1 MSEQGKEDEQLLQD
15 ASTLLMF
22 ANVAAKQLHSHGAPT
37 QQPPQF
43 HQKPNLP
50 HIKDLMNPTGPQHP
64 PYQQNGAIYGSGPL
78 RLPPLVGSMPPR
90 LSATSQIPQLG
101 TQYNGPQA
109 APLTRMAAP
118 SIMGQPPA
126 HQIHSHHQP
135 HSHAQPSSGPTQHPE
150 KERPTRLPYANIEPK
165 PPLLPSVQ
173 FQRYSE
179 SQLIPSVPRKSPSPL
194 ASVGPIKSPGAVKSP
209 GVAKSPGK
217 SPGPASVA
225 LARGI
230 NLASGERNNDNAHLA
245 AAALAAA
252 ADMPLPLRRDS
263 LKKENSEELPTQ
275 THLKPALETEED
287 SEKTEDELSRALI
300 PPKDPTESKKSN
312 EAPGKALFSFTV
324 PPLDQYRVDPDAGVI
339 GCICG
344 IEDDDGFTVQCDIC
358 FRWQHCICMGF
369 YSSDEIPEDE
379 YKCYFCDTST
389 WGKMDPATCREE
401 TIRRLEAE
409 QDDEN
414 VKDGE
419 KPKRKQSSD
428 SADTSKRRKTEKGKV
443 DGLKSADR
451 RKQSRENSSS
461 SLYVV
466 KPEPK
471 PVFVSEDNDQVSEG
485 NHAEPYQS
493 VYYKLK
499 ANDFKTPHIK
509 ELLSSFGTGLSEKL
523 QTDSPRIVSLQEFK
537 NLKLARILG
546 TKNNREPVIGNPE
559 YVVQVKCYSE
569 NAKQKFNGI
578 TRMGLYIS
586 HSDFMLHDEDSVS
599 TDATESKDVM
609 SIEIPEG
616 TPVIEYL
623 GEIDKFDNY
632 KKDLVNQYALWGSP
646 KPNVIRVKIQNDNE
660 SPLDLVLDARFVGN
674 EARFIRKSCP
684 TTSNCKVVPMYV
696 KDSNT
701 FRFIVVTTKPIQLNL
716 ESPDEELRLDW
727 EWDETHP
734 IRKMYG
740 DALHSNTGVKFDQFS
755 DVEKSVL
762 ISGVDNILNFVE
774 CGCSSSLVNEHHNA
788 NNDCAIFKVKKATSY
803 LLRSTRKASG
813 ISNVNITKS
822 KDELIPRQPREFVS
836 WEQKLIEREKGIRM
850 ELRITTKD
858 GSLTAEDTLDPK
870 DYDDSITSQSN
881 DDNVSEL
888 SYKQQLMKKART
900 APKLAEVKQSKTD
913 VEKVDISQ
921 LPIPVSQNLKAKVAE
936 TITKKTEGA
945 EISSARPQPA
955 AKQEI
960 IAEVPLATKAEE
972 PVIPLAE
979 EAPKAI
985 QEERPAPK
993 VKKLSFADYKK
1004 KMK

>member
-22 ANVAAKQLHSHGAPT
+22 ANVAAKQLHGHGAPT
-37 QQPPQF
+37 QQPTSV

-64 PYQQNGAIYGSGPL
+64 PYQQTGAIYGSGPL

-90 LSATSQIPQLG
+90 LAASSQVPQLA
-101 TQYNGPQA
+101 THYSGPQD
-109 APLTRMAAP
+109 PHSRLAAP
-118 SIMGQPPA
+118 SNMGQPPT
-126 HQIHSHHQP
+126 HQMHSHHQP
-135 HSHAQPSSGPTQHPE
+135 HSHAQPSSGPTQHPY

-179 SQLIPSVPRKSPSPL
+179 SQPLPTVSHKSPSPL
-194 ASVGPIKSPGAVKSP
+194 ASVGPIKSPGVVKSP

-252 ADMPLPLRRDS
+252 ADMPFPLRRDS
-263 LKKENSEELPTQ
+263 LKKETSEDLPTQ
-275 THLKPALETEED
+275 TRLKPALETEED

-300 PPKDPTESKKSN
+300 PPKVPTEPEKPN
-312 EAPGKALFSFTV
+312 EARPGKALFAFSV
-324 PPLDQYRVDPDAGVI
+324 PPLEEYRVDPDAGVI

-344 IEDDDGFTVQCDIC
+344 LEDDDGFTVQCDVC

-379 YKCYFCDTST
+379 YKCYFCDSSK
-389 WGKMDPATCREE
+389 WGKMDPAICREE

-409 QDDEN
+409 QDDDN

-428 SADTSKRRKTEKGKV
+428 SAETFKRRKTEKGKV

-461 SLYVV
+461 SLNIV
-466 KPEPK
+466 KPDPK
-471 PVFVSEDNDQVSEG
+471 PVLVSEDNDQVSDG
-485 NHAEPYQS
+485 KYAEPYQS
-493 VYYKLK
+493 VYFKLK
-499 ANDFKTPHIK
+499 TNDFKTPHNK
-509 ELLSSFGTGLSEKL
+509 QLLSSYGTHLSEKL
-523 QTDSPRIVSLQEFK
+523 HADSPRIVSLQEFK
-537 NLKLARILG
+537 NLKLASILR
-546 TKNNREPVIGNPE
+546 TKNNREPAVENPE

-586 HSDFMLHDEDSVS
+586 HSDFMLQDEDSA
-599 TDATESKDVM
+599 DATETSAVK

-646 KPNVIRVKIQNDNE
+646 KPNVVKVKIQNDDE

-684 TTSNCKVVPMYV
+684 TTSNCKVVPTYV
-696 KDSNT
+696 KDSNA
-701 FRFIVVTTKPIQLNL
+701 FRFIVVTTKTIQLNL

-740 DALHSNTGVKFDQFS
+740 DTGVKFDQFS

-774 CGCSSSLVNEHHNA
+774 CGCSSSLASEHHNA

-858 GSLTAEDTLDPK
+858 GSLTAEETLDSN
-870 DYDDSITSQSN
+870 DNDDNIPGHQN

-888 SYKQQLMKKART
+888 SYKQQLIKKART
-900 APKLAEVKQSKTD
+900 TPKLAEGKQSKTD
-913 VEKVDISQ
+913 VDQVDISQ

-936 TITKKTEGA
+936 TVNKKTEKSEA
-945 EISSARPQPA
+945 FSARPQPA
-955 AKQEI
+955 TKLEI

-972 PVIPLAE
+972 KMPTIPLSVE
-979 EAPKAI
+979 PPKAVE
-985 QEERPAPK
+985 EERPAPK